1 MDSRPMVHLRNFH
14 SNRVMRKVAEAAA
27 SIQSLPKFPAR
38 HYSTQTGC
46 TRSNWSA
53 TPRKPRVSR
62 GRSLTRQ
69 WVPRSIPEFPVP
81 SQLSLSNWKFIRA
94 EGIDTQR
101 TQRERPMRELQIAS
115 NSDGKLSWL
124 WYVSTLWWQ
133 PCVNFANANLSIH
146 RIIISIRDSSTIWAL
161 VCGLIR

>member
-1 MDSRPMVHLRNFH
+1 MCHFAGSYSRWSSMPTHQSDCFLEMDSRPMVHLRNFH

-53 TPRKPRVSR
+53 TPRKPRRAKVSR
-62 GRSLTRQ
+62 CRSLIRSL
-69 WVPRSIPEFPVP
+69 WVPRSIPVA
-81 SQLSLSNWKFIRA
+81 SQLSLSDA
-94 EGIDTQR
+94 QR
-101 TQRERPMRELQIAS
+101 TQRERPIRELQIAS

-124 WYVSTLWWQ
+124 WYVSTLWW
-133 PCVNFANANLSIH
+133 
-146 RIIISIRDSSTIWAL
+146 
-161 VCGLIR
+161 

>member
-1 MDSRPMVHLRNFH
+1 MTAGISVTFTRVISLVRIRGNHRCPHTNHFGDCFLKMDSRPMVHLRNFH

-62 GRSLTRQ
+62 GRSLTRSP

-101 TQRERPMRELQIAS
+101 TQRERPMRELQIGR
-115 NSDGKLSWL
+115 NSDGKLS
-124 WYVSTLWWQ
+124 
-133 PCVNFANANLSIH
+133 
-146 RIIISIRDSSTIWAL
+146 
-161 VCGLIR
+161 